1 MNINIIGA
9 GLAGCEACWYL
20 SKKGYD
26 IMNLNGLSNREVSLR
41 INQNKVN
48 FDTTSPSKSIKQ
60 ILFENIFT
68 LFNFINIFLAILII
82 FVKEYK
88 NILFLGVV
96 ISNTLISVVQEI
108 RAKKIVDKLSVI
120 SSSKAKVIRNKKQI
134 SININEI
141 VLDDLI
147 CYELGDQI
155 IVDSKIIDGTV
166 EVDESFITGESKVKV
181 KEKGDVLLSG
191 SFIVSG
197 SCKALVIHVGL
208 DNYTS
213 VISKDAKKLKED
225 VSSEI
230 MKSLNKVVK
239 YISISLIPIG
249 ILLFLK
255 QMSISNDDVSGSI
268 VKTVAALVGMIPE
281 GLILLVSTVLGIS
294 VIKLSK
300 YNVLVQDLY
309 AIETL
314 ARCNSICFDKTGTL
328 TEGSME
334 VMDVIPLDNN
344 KINEIDSILEAIS
357 TNLND
362 NNPTFKAIN
371 LKFGNDSIIKTN
383 DLITFS
389 SIKKYSGISYDNTTY
404 LIGAPE
410 IIFCNKY
417 DKYKNKINELS
428 EENRVLGL
436 ISFKKN
442 ENNKIP
448 NNSNILALI
457 IIRDKI
463 RSDVVNT
470 INYFKENECL
480 VNVISGDNIKTV
492 SSVSKRVGID
502 IIGACDARS
511 IKDDTDLSQ
520 LVKENNIFGRV
531 KPEQKKLLIK
541 AMQENGLIV
550 AMTGDGVNDCLALKQ
565 ADCAIAINDGSDAAR
580 NISDFVLLNSDFNG
594 VPNIIKEGRRT
605 INNIERSAT
614 LFLSKTVYSIL
625 LSLLFIFI
633 NDNYPFIPIQM
644 SLISSIT
651 IGIPA
656 FILALE
662 PNYKRVNNGFLK
674 RVVNK
679 ALPSGITAVL
689 SILLLIILGKV
700 LKLSYNEVST
710 LAVFVI
716 TYTGFLLI
724 YKISK
729 PLNFLRRSLLMILLI
744 IFLFVYNVPFLR
756 NLYSLYKF
764 NILGLLILIFLMYF
778 ITRIFKILIEVIEKK
793 NKFD

>member
-1 MNINIIGA
+1 
-9 GLAGCEACWYL
+9 
-20 SKKGYD
+20 
-26 IMNLNGLSNREVSLR
+26 MNLNGLSNREVSLR

>member
-1 MNINIIGA
+1 
-9 GLAGCEACWYL
+9 
-20 SKKGYD
+20 
-26 IMNLNGLSNREVSLR
+26 MNLNGLSNREVSLR
-41 INQNKVN
+41 IKQNKVN

-344 KINEIDSILEAIS
+344 KINEIDNILEAIS

-442 ENNKIP
+442 KNNKIP

-511 IKDDTDLSQ
+511 IKDDTDLNQ

>member
-1 MNINIIGA
+1 
-9 GLAGCEACWYL
+9 
-20 SKKGYD
+20 
-26 IMNLNGLSNREVSLR
+26 MNLNGLSNREVSLR
-41 INQNKVN
+41 IKQNKVN

-442 ENNKIP
+442 KNNKIP

-511 IKDDTDLSQ
+511 IKDDTDLNQ

>member
-1 MNINIIGA
+1 
-9 GLAGCEACWYL
+9 
-20 SKKGYD
+20 
-26 IMNLNGLSNREVSLR
+26 MNLNGLSNREVSLR
-41 INQNKVN
+41 IKQNKVN